1 MAESNRLSAI
11 CSGEYF
17 KDPLVHGRPRTLI
30 VRIVLST
37 RLSYELKVAKY
48 FELYKNGAFPID
60 LEMAKSDHDFLDNDV
75 CKAFLRRLKVLNK
88 YSTIVIPNR
97 DILRRQCL
105 QMIDLTGSQNSF
117 VNKIKPIGYNN
128 VR

>member
-1 MAESNRLSAI
+1 M
-11 CSGEYF
+11 
-17 KDPLVHGRPRTLI
+17 
-30 VRIVLST
+30 
-37 RLSYELKVAKY
+37 KY

-97 DILRRQCL
+97 DILRRHLFEPINTNRKFNCE
-105 QMIDLTGSQNSF
+105 TGSEFLINRKQS
-117 VNKIKPIGYNN
+117 IGYDDIW
-128 VR
+128 

>member
-1 MAESNRLSAI
+1 M
-11 CSGEYF
+11 
-17 KDPLVHGRPRTLI
+17 
-30 VRIVLST
+30 
-37 RLSYELKVAKY
+37 AKY
-48 FELYKNGAFPID
+48 VELYKNGAFPID

-105 QMIDLTGSQNSF
+105 QIIDLTGSQNSF
-117 VNKIKPIGYNN
+117 VNKI
-128 VR
+128 

>member
-1 MAESNRLSAI
+1 MFRRVFQNYQDNIINPRTIPES
-11 CSGEYF
+11 
-17 KDPLVHGRPRTLI
+17 DRPRTIWL
-30 VRIVLST
+30 V
-37 RLSYELKVAKY
+37 KY

-97 DILRRQCL
+97 DILRRNYLKITC
-105 QMIDLTGSQNSF
+105 MILNQ
-117 VNKIKPIGYNN
+117 K
-128 VR
+128 